1 MALSLRGTIRICRG
15 SEQLGCDGRGETPGP
30 GSPGLVL
37 WVSRTPGESALTSP
51 PPALMDSLCAFVLE
65 ACLHVRLL
73 CLGGGMGQVE
83 EKGASSA
90 RPGLLL
96 VCGRLSHTSRAWV
109 RTAGSPRHT
118 SARVYM
124 HMSARTHNTA
134 LLSQFGGGHQSS
146 RGLEIKP
153 MAGGAAQLPPTLS
166 HVALQRAGRPG

>member
-96 VCGRLSHTSRAWV
+96 VCVAGSHTPV
-109 RTAGSPRHT
+109 GHGSELQVLPG
-118 SARVYM
+118 
-124 HMSARTHNTA
+124 TH
-134 LLSQFGGGHQSS
+134 L
-146 RGLEIKP
+146 
-153 MAGGAAQLPPTLS
+153 
-166 HVALQRAGRPG
+166 HVCTCTCQHAHKTPLC